1 MTLSH
6 LPARPLL
13 FAHAPKTA
21 GAGRR
26 LLHVSRDRL
35 PEADE
40 DEFYFEDL
48 IGMPV
53 YVILAVT
60 LMNTLPR
67 LPLWAEVPVYI
78 LLGVAWILPFK
89 ALFKGIGQPDP
100 DQK

>member
-1 MTLSH
+1 MALTYKTRKRLS
-6 LPARPLL
+6 LL
-13 FAHAPKTA
+13 I
-21 GAGRR
+21 
-26 LLHVSRDRL
+26 L
-35 PEADE
+35 
-40 DEFYFEDL
+40 L

-60 LMNTLPR
+60 VMNTLPR

-89 ALFKGIGQPDP
+89 ALFKGMGQPDP